1 MSRLSIPTTVLAYL
15 EYLPRH
21 SVGILLV
28 QALSMEDDNA
38 GDPEAWQAKFADE
51 VPLWLSD
58 CDPRLEK
65 FFEMT
70 FSLRPA
76 VRGGWEVY
84 VKTFKFK
91 TSLR

>member
-1 MSRLSIPTTVLAYL
+1 MSKLSFSPDLLVYL

-28 QALSMEDDNA
+28 QALSMVDDNA
-38 GDPEAWQAKFADE
+38 GDPEAWEAKFANE

-84 VKTFKFK
+84 VKTFTFK